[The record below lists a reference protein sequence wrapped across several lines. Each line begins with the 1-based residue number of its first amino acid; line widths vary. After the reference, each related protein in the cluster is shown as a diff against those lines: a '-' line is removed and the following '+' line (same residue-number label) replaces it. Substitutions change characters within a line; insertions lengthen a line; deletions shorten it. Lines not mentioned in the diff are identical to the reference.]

1 MAIPS
6 GKYFQ
11 RMTIDGVTKDWDLA
25 DICESDVAG
34 RGDLTTVTN
43 YKVSGTPIS
52 YPSIPTNAGALKRLY
67 LSFYENNN
75 QIIIPK
81 SGTFPSI
88 YPPYNV
94 PSYVIY
100 GMFDGPVTGDAR
112 VYNFEKT
119 SNSWVVSGEKTKIYD
134 ASSFHGNILPDVVAI
149 LLQAAGGGG
158 GSGTYIH
165 MPSASGLLG
174 GSGGG
179 SGASASIIMA
189 NSVFSISLGAPGSA
203 GNDASDS
210 MIYATDD
217 PSAYL
222 KCGGGKA
229 GSKAV
234 FSNNIISQSVGAGGE
249 FTFNRWIN
257 NMGVSYSG
265 ASGGKYGSN
274 GEAFPKR
281 NFTVYDLSSSKYGFS
296 NDPVDGGVKGTG
308 GNAGGGGGG
317 SSLFSVGG
325 DGGDSTSTS
334 SPPPPGIGAGGG
346 GGGARSID
354 SLNDGSRGGI
364 ARAIVYFGYY

>member
-203 GNDASDS
+203 G
-210 MIYATDD
+210 
-217 PSAYL
+217 
-222 KCGGGKA
+222 
-229 GSKAV
+229 
-234 FSNNIISQSVGAGGE
+234 
-249 FTFNRWIN
+249 
-257 NMGVSYSG
+257 
-265 ASGGKYGSN
+265 
-274 GEAFPKR
+274 
-281 NFTVYDLSSSKYGFS
+281 
-296 NDPVDGGVKGTG
+296 
-308 GNAGGGGGG
+308 
-317 SSLFSVGG
+317 
-325 DGGDSTSTS
+325 
-334 SPPPPGIGAGGG
+334 
-346 GGGARSID
+346 
-354 SLNDGSRGGI
+354 
-364 ARAIVYFGYY
+364 

>member
-34 RGDLTTVTN
+34 RGDLTTIAN

-52 YPSIPTNAGALKRLY
+52 YPSIPTNSFALKELK

-88 YPPYNV
+88 YNPSKV
-94 PSYVIY
+94 PSYVIWDK
-100 GMFDGPVTGDAR
+100 FDGPETGSPSI
-112 VYNFEKT
+112 YNFEKT
-119 SNSWVVSGEKTKIYD
+119 SNSWVVSGAKSKIYD
-134 ASSFHGNILPDVVAI
+134 ASIFHGNILPDVVAI

-158 GSGTYIH
+158 GSGTYIEL
-165 MPSASGLLG
+165 PSAGGLLG

-179 SGASASIIMA
+179 SGASATIIME
-189 NSVFSISLGAPGSA
+189 NSKFSISLGAPGA
-203 GNDASDS
+203 ASNNAVDS
-210 MIYATDD
+210 MVYDTDF
-217 PSAYL
+217 PSNYL

-234 FSNNIISQSVGAGGE
+234 SSSQSVGEGGV
-249 FTFNRWIN
+249 FTSNGWIN
-257 NMGVSYSG
+257 SMGVSYSG
-265 ASGGKYGSN
+265 VSGGIHGHD
-274 GEAFPKR
+274 GEAFSER
-281 NFTVYDLSSSKYGFS
+281 NFTVYELSSGKYGFLS
-296 NDPVDGGVKGTG
+296 IPVDGGAKGTG
-308 GNAGGGGGG
+308 NNAAGGGGG

-325 DGGDSTSTS
+325 DGGDSTATS
-334 SPPPPGIGAGGG
+334 SPTPPGIGAGGG
-346 GGGARSID
+346 GGSARNTN

-364 ARAIVYFGYY
+364 AQAIVYFGYYY